1 MRKDKAETCSLKDAV
16 RCNAHSVERPNVYR
30 TTWMHESLTLDI
42 SLFNMGLSLS
52 GLAQFAM
59 PWKTIVCASDRPR
72 EPPSGAFP
80 WIFCDLLSILH
91 VFS

>member
-59 PWKTIVCASDRPR
+59 PWKTIVPGNLRLGSSPGFFAICFYPPR
-72 EPPSGAFP
+72 VQ
-80 WIFCDLLSILH
+80 L
-91 VFS
+91 